1 MNWIPHQVRDDK
13 QTTMFL
19 QKLEI
24 QGFKSF
30 AEKTTFLFPTR
41 QGDTSG
47 ITAIIGPN
55 GSGKSNVADA
65 VRWVLGEQSLKL
77 LRSKRAEDVIF
88 FGSGQKAQKGF
99 CEVSLFFNNDDRV
112 IPLDCAE
119 VVITRRL
126 FRDGASEYVLNKNK
140 VRLTDIILLLAQ
152 AHMAQRSYS
161 VIGQGMVDTILQ
173 TPPSERK
180 EFFDEAVGVRAYQI
194 KKDSALSKLKS
205 TNENLNAAQ
214 LVLQELE
221 PKMKFFTRQLKRLEE
236 REEIEKELSGYLISY
251 YNTLWND
258 LADRK
263 DGFEKERTV
272 LQEKVDVIT
281 REQEACAAR
290 FAVEEK
296 KSAMDDS
303 GSFQGLQ
310 QSLAKLQ
317 NERHSLMTRLSV
329 LEGRLQTELI
339 KTGQGQL
346 AWLSQKQD
354 ELRVNAG
361 RIAEDIGIIGKEIL
375 TLDEQ
380 EKSLRDELAQ
390 IVDTEGEPADEE
402 ERIVHISSLVDAALV
417 AHEESGRSDV
427 PIERVREIL
436 VHIGTQLGAIKA
448 YIAEQIQKR
457 ARHSERGAFLKKR
470 NDLSGELR
478 TVQTQKSIL
487 NERARMRTEEKQK
500 IDKELESAAK
510 ELEYF
515 AAEDRSE
522 QQHAILLEKEE
533 LASRRD
539 SLEKEIVSIQRDL
552 DLLYDKEKEK
562 GRHLLEMQK
571 ELTALGKEQETFQQ
585 ALTKV
590 SLEIAKIEAHQEEL
604 VQKIFED
611 LRVDESLRQEIIQK
625 TETLF
630 STLGFLSDP
639 SPINLEET
647 RGTIDRL
654 KRKVEQI
661 GTIDDGLVAEHE
673 ETKQRYEFLTTQV
686 SDLLSAKE
694 SLYKAI
700 EELDTIIQ
708 DRFEKNL
715 EGISKKFT
723 QYFQQLF
730 GGGGARIIIL
740 REKRGEQED
749 TGEED
754 SESGDVLES
763 EGDTISGIEI
773 EATPPGKKFKSLSF
787 LSGGEKTLTA
797 IALLCAIL
805 AQNPSPFVILDEVDA
820 ALDES
825 NANRFAEIIKDLSSQ
840 TQFILVTHNRVTMHI
855 GHVLY
860 GVTMG
865 EDGVSRTLSLDIGA
879 LDGIVAK

>member
-1 MNWIPHQVRDDK
+1 MTSYNTLHN
-13 QTTMFL
+13 MFL

-30 AEKTTFLFPTR
+30 AEKTTFLFPAR
-41 QGDTSG
+41 QGDKCG

-99 CEVSLFFNNDDRV
+99 CEVSLFFNNDDRA

-161 VIGQGMVDTILQ
+161 VIGQGMVDMILQ

-236 REEIEKELSGYLISY
+236 REEIEKELRGYLVSY

-258 LADRK
+258 LAARHEI
-263 DGFEKERTV
+263 FAQERGA
-272 LQEKVDVIT
+272 LQEKVDGVT
-281 REQEACAAR
+281 KEQEECAAR

-310 QSLAKLQ
+310 QSLARLQ
-317 NERHSLMTRLSV
+317 NERHSLMTRLSI

-354 ELRVNAG
+354 ELRINAS
-361 RIAEDIGIIGKEIL
+361 RIAEDIGVIGKDIL
-375 TLDEQ
+375 AFVEQ
-380 EKSLRDELAQ
+380 EQSLHAELAL
-390 IVDTEGEPADEE
+390 IVDTEDQPADEE
-402 ERIVHISSLVDAALV
+402 ERITHISSLVDAALV
-417 AHEESGRSDV
+417 VHEESIRSEV
-427 PIERVREIL
+427 SVERVREL
-436 VHIGTQLGAIKA
+436 LNDIGAQLGAIKA
-448 YIAEQIQKR
+448 YIVEQIQKR
-457 ARHSERGAFLKKR
+457 ARYSERGALQKKR
-470 NDLSGELR
+470 NDLSNELR

-487 NERARMRTEEKQK
+487 TERERMRAEEKQK
-500 IDKELESAAK
+500 IDKELENAAK

-522 QQHAILLEKEE
+522 QQHAILLEKER
-533 LASRRD
+533 LAAQRD
-539 SLEKEIVSIQRDL
+539 ALEKEIASIQHDL
-552 DLLYDKEKEK
+552 DILYDKEKEK

-571 ELTALGKEQETFQQ
+571 ELTALGREQETFRQE
-585 ALTKV
+585 LTKV
-590 SLEIAKIEAHQEEL
+590 SLEMAKLEAHQEEL
-604 VQKIFED
+604 LQKIFED
-611 LRVDESLRQEIIQK
+611 LRVDESLRQEITQK
-625 TETLF
+625 TETLV

-639 SPINLEET
+639 APLNLEET

-673 ETKQRYEFLTTQV
+673 ETKQRYEFLNGQV

-730 GGGGARIIIL
+730 DGGVARIIIQ
-740 REKRGEQED
+740 RERRDEQED
-749 TGEED
+749 GEED
-754 SESGDVLES
+754 DGEKEDIPESESDA
-763 EGDTISGIEI
+763 ISGIEI